1 MCCDVTIN
9 GWFTLKVHPAAEN
22 KFYQPRGETYT
33 YTQAELNPW
42 EQFILPRGFNG
53 AWHPKCGI
61 AAPCRPHSSLQP
73 YPAFPSFPS
82 FPSICF
88 FFSPIHLSPSLS
100 SRVSIL
106 SSDYFSSSFPITPLL
121 SPPLFS
127 LLFLFSHPAFLLQ
140 AGGQGQGTTTL
151 ILCRNPYC
159 FPCRPNCSEAWPGE
173 L

>member
-9 GWFTLKVHPAAEN
+9 GWFTQKVHLAAEN
-22 KFYQPRGETYT
+22 KFYQPRRETYT
-33 YTQAELNPW
+33 YTLAELNPW
-42 EQFILPRGFNG
+42 EQSFLPRGFNG

-73 YPAFPSFPS
+73 FPAFPSFPS

-88 FFSPIHLSPSLS
+88 IFSSIHLSPSLS
-100 SRVSIL
+100 SRVSVL
-106 SSDYFSSSFPITPLL
+106 SSDYFFPPFRLLPSCLLPSSHSSSF
-121 SPPLFS
+121 
-127 LLFLFSHPAFLLQ
+127 FSHPAFLLQ